1 MKDWLLLFLRLIAGV
16 GLAYWA
22 GHGKVF
28 DEETREAYSL
38 VLADA
43 GIPAAYFTTLFLGVV
58 EFFGSCFIAAGFFTR
73 KAASLM
79 IIAAG
84 TSAAIQLLIL
94 EAPVAHLFLLDQD
107 AGFGTGIFMIAYV
120 VLLLFGPGNIS
131 FDAGRRRVSA
141 ED

>member
-1 MKDWLLLFLRLIAGV
+1 MKDWLLLFLRLTAGV

-43 GIPAAYFTTLFLGVV
+43 GIPAAFFTTLFLGVV

-79 IIAAG
+79 IIAGAA
-84 TSAAIQLLIL
+84 SAAVQLLIL
-94 EAPVAHLFLLDQD
+94 EAPIAHLFLLDRD
-107 AGFGTGIFMIAYV
+107 AGFGTGFFLIAYA
-120 VLLLFGPGNIS
+120 LLLVLGPGHIS
-131 FDAGRRRVSA
+131 FDAGRRRASS